1 MNRALAR
8 RLVVLALA
16 PALAQCGRA
25 AGDPELAGDRAYG
38 AGRFAEAGGEYQR
51 ALARDAS
58 GRLWAKAGAA
68 ALRAGE
74 LGRAATD
81 YARLAADDP
90 TRIEEAADG
99 LARVAHAAELA
110 GDSTTLR
117 ATVLALSGVAPAR
130 ATLRQSLLVARGGD
144 LPPAQA
150 IVILPRALAA
160 ADAPASVD
168 SLLLRYGAA
177 LDRAAA
183 CDDAVLAYRA
193 VERRSADSGLRRAA
207 LLGADGCALR
217 LGLTALSGGR
227 PGDASRWFGGIAE
240 HDSASWTGRRAWI
253 GLGDARRADG
263 DTAGAAAAFR
273 TAAAQAG
280 GGDSLSKL
288 AAGRLDALAQS
299 QSAGDTTRTSAQ

>member
-1 MNRALAR
+1 MTRALAR
-8 RLVVLALA
+8 LAIVLALA
-16 PALAQCGRA
+16 PAPEACGRA

-38 AGRFAEAGGEYQR
+38 AGRFAAASAQYAT
-51 ALARDAS
+51 ALERDAS
-58 GRLWAKAGAA
+58 GRLWAKAAAA

-74 LGRAATD
+74 LRRAATG
-81 YARLAADDP
+81 YGRLAADDP

-110 GDSTTLR
+110 GDTAALR
-117 ATVLALSGVAPAR
+117 ASVLTLSEVAPAR
-130 ATLRQSLLVARGGD
+130 ATLRQSLLAALGGE

-160 ADAPASVD
+160 ADAPGTVD

-207 LLGADGCALR
+207 LLGRDGCALR

-227 PGDASRWFGGIAE
+227 PADAARWFGGVAQ

-253 GLGDARRADG
+253 GLGDARRAEG

-273 TAAAQAG
+273 AVAG
-280 GGDSLSKL
+280 PAGGDSLSQL